1 MHLNGLGIKFQYD
14 KINYFT
20 ILMKLQCGP
29 NAECRHEVFR
39 TGAHTE
45 TICVC
50 KDGYTGDADNLEIG
64 CAAHINSFPEDLSHQ
79 LGHTSSEINKR
90 EGCKVNNETYAV
102 GAEWFDGCEYR
113 CTCDEKKETL
123 CQVYQKNRRFYL
135 SATIKFNSIIK

>member
-1 MHLNGLGIKFQYD
+1 
-14 KINYFT
+14 
-20 ILMKLQCGP
+20 MKLQCGP

-90 EGCKVNNETYAV
+90 DGCKVNNETYAV

-123 CQVYQKNRRFYL
+123 CQVSKKYRGLYL
-135 SATIKFNSIIK
+135 SPTIKFILKQMMNLIGTIYFIILATM

>member
-1 MHLNGLGIKFQYD
+1 MFINFSTT
-14 KINYFT
+14 KINYVT

-123 CQVYQKNRRFYL
+123 CQVSTKYRGYICLQPLTSHYL
-135 SATIKFNSIIK
+135 YVHT

>member
-1 MHLNGLGIKFQYD
+1 
-14 KINYFT
+14 
-20 ILMKLQCGP
+20 MKLQCGP

-123 CQVYQKNRRFYL
+123 CQVSKKYRGLYL
-135 SATIKFNSIIK
+135 SPTIKFTLKQMMNLIGTIYFIILATM